1 MRGLKANRF
10 RSCRERAPELPQSIF
25 LGVLFR
31 PRELATRE
39 LRNGSGGDNKDSSK
53 LGRKIGFENSSDS

>member
-10 RSCRERAPELPQSIF
+10 RSCGERARELPQSIF
-25 LGVLFR
+25 FRVLVR
-31 PRELATRE
+31 PRELAPRE
-39 LRNGSGGDNKDSSK
+39 LRNGSGGDNKDSK